1 MFSFLFSN
9 DLHLLCDAITI
20 VMSTHEMN
28 KINKPLNLKN
38 WNINQVF
45 SLTLVPNRGMLG
57 TRPGTG
63 SPALANLMKYF

>member
-1 MFSFLFSN
+1 MK
-9 DLHLLCDAITI
+9 
-20 VMSTHEMN
+20 
-28 KINKPLNLKN
+28 KISKPLNLKN

>member
-1 MFSFLFSN
+1 
-9 DLHLLCDAITI
+9 
-20 VMSTHEMN
+20 MN
-28 KINKPLNLKN
+28 KMNKPLKLKN
-38 WNINQVF
+38 WSTNQFF